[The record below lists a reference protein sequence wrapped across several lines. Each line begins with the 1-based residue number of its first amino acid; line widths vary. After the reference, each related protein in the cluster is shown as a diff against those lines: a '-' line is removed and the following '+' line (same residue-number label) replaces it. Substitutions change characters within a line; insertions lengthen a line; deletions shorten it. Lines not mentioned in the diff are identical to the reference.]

1 MKSKMLQ
8 ILTLCGGFFIISS
21 VLSMISYILQQ
32 ICAVIFPIFLIII
45 VLLCIMSKL
54 SRVTN
59 FQIKYPDLTLLLNVL
74 GGYVLIY
81 FLLNIIVIP
90 LLSDI
95 SDYMALIDVAIS
107 FGFIVSVFI
116 TLLIILVRTVK
127 RK

>member
-1 MKSKMLQ
+1 MKSKILQ

-59 FQIKYPDLTLLLNVL
+59 FQIKYPNLTLLLNVM

-95 SDYMALIDVAIS
+95 SDYMALIDGAIS

-116 TLLIILVRTVK
+116 SLLIILVRTVK

>member
-127 RK
+127 QK